1 MLIFIGL
8 GFGHRRVHF
17 LRVLKGLVFDGGWL
31 FWCRSSACHLADPLA
46 IAVPIKSSKW
56 NGNFLQCGGLWIC
69 ALVRVMRTLPMPLWF
84 LC

>member
-31 FWCRSSACHLADPLA
+31 F
-46 IAVPIKSSKW
+46 
-56 NGNFLQCGGLWIC
+56 
-69 ALVRVMRTLPMPLWF
+69 
-84 LC
+84 

>member
-31 FWCRSSACHLADPLA
+31 FDVDR
-46 IAVPIKSSKW
+46 
-56 NGNFLQCGGLWIC
+56 
-69 ALVRVMRTLPMPLWF
+69 ALVIWPIRSRS
-84 LC
+84 LCRLSHPNEMGISYSVVGCESVRLSG